1 MEFDRIYESMNGMLE
16 EADPNYP
23 SEFEEGME
31 CWSLYESIFDAR
43 IRLSKAIN
51 GNEDGD
57 HPDIM
62 IIINAY
68 EQMMR
73 YLCKKRLNMESTR
86 CKLAICGA
94 PPIDV

>member
-1 MEFDRIYESMNGMLE
+1 MGFDGIYESMNGMLE

-43 IRLSKAIN
+43 IRLSKAID
-51 GNEDGD
+51 GSEDGD

-73 YLCKKRLNMESTR
+73 YLCKKAFEYGKHQM
-86 CKLAICGA
+86 
-94 PPIDV
+94 

>member
-23 SEFEEGME
+23 SEFEEGRE

-51 GNEDGD
+51 GNEGGD

-73 YLCKKRLNMESTR
+73 YLCKKTFEYGKHQM
-86 CKLAICGA
+86 
-94 PPIDV
+94 